1 MIARTL
7 TTILL
12 AAAAIAPVQAALF
25 GSHAKDCIPRHAI
38 RTESAE
44 SETSLIFHASGGR
57 AYRNTLPEPC
67 DGLKSVNNTSNLG
80 IDSKDLDMLCA
91 GDLVWLKGS
100 KLFGT
105 TDDDSTRC
113 KLGTFEPIT
122 EMSLTE
128 SLRR

>member
-1 MIARTL
+1 MIARPL

-12 AAAAIAPVQAALF
+12 AAVAIAPAHADLF

-38 RTESAE
+38 RAESAE
-44 SETSLIFHASGGR
+44 SETSLIFHTSGGR

-80 IDSKDLDMLCA
+80 IDAKDPDMLCA
-91 GDLVWLKGS
+91 GDLVWLEGNKI
-100 KLFGT
+100 FGAS
-105 TDDDSTRC
+105 DDDNTRC

-128 SLRR
+128 NLRR